1 VLDHGLNEPSHL
13 VVADTP
19 NLESLELK
27 NRQMVKEL
35 ELLADAVNDV
45 IGLVSATIRTLFS
58 LNGLAALRSHPL
70 LQIFL
75 RFRFYGLYKKL
86 LQRYAQ
92 KFIESLKLKLGRI

>member
-1 VLDHGLNEPSHL
+1 VLNHGVNVASYL

-19 NLESLELK
+19 NAESLELK
-27 NRQMVKEL
+27 NREISEAF

-45 IGLVSATIRTLFS
+45 IGLVSATIRMLFS
-58 LNGLAALRSHPL
+58 LNRLAALWSHFL
-70 LQIFL
+70 LLVFL
-75 RFRFYGLYKKL
+75 RFHFYGFHKKL